1 MSELFSIYED
11 SLNIQLRNIS
21 KILSIIK
28 NLSKEKTEN
37 ALDEIN
43 NNIKE
48 ANRIIKQMEDEILK
62 KSDKEISIYKTKI
75 RNYKYEL
82 ETNKKELETFE
93 EKYIRQK
100 SKDAI
105 KILENFENK
114 NTETSTPK
122 IYNKDKNLLENEIT
136 DELIFDDI
144 DIYEQKNKHIEMIS
158 ISSENNIG
166 NSRSYFQE
174 EDEDEEIINFKF
186 EKNYFQK
193 FIDLI
198 NFCISKIK
206 KKKLISI
213 SLFLLIIIFFIII
226 IIFIK

>member
-82 ETNKKELETFE
+82 EINKNELESFE

-114 NTETSTPK
+114 NTETNTQ
-122 IYNKDKNLLENEIT
+122 NDKNLLENDIT
-136 DELIFDDI
+136 DELINNDT
-144 DIYEQKNKHIEMIS
+144 DIYEQKKKQVEMKNIS
-158 ISSENNIG
+158 NENNIG
-166 NSRSYFQE
+166 NSRSNFKE
-174 EDEDEEIINFKF
+174 EVEDDEIINFKF

-193 FIDLI
+193 FKDLI
-198 NFCISKIK
+198 KICISKIK
-206 KKKLISI
+206 KKKLKSF
-213 SLFLLIIIFFIII
+213 SLFLLIIIFLIII
-226 IIFIK
+226 VIIFIKK

>member
-62 KSDKEISIYKTKI
+62 KSDKEVSIYKTKI
-75 RNYKYEL
+75 KNYKYEL
-82 ETNKKELETFE
+82 ETKKNELESFE
-93 EKYIRQK
+93 EKYINQK
-100 SKDAI
+100 SKEAI

-114 NTETSTPK
+114 NTETNTQ
-122 IYNKDKNLLENEIT
+122 NDKNLLENDIT
-136 DELIFDDI
+136 DELINNDT
-144 DIYEQKNKHIEMIS
+144 DIYEQKKKQVEMKNIS
-158 ISSENNIG
+158 NENNIG
-166 NSRSYFQE
+166 NSRSNFKE
-174 EDEDEEIINFKF
+174 EVEDDEIINFKF

-193 FIDLI
+193 FKDLI
-198 NFCISKIK
+198 KICISKIK
-206 KKKLISI
+206 KKKLKSF
-213 SLFLLIIIFFIII
+213 SLFLLIIIFLIII
-226 IIFIK
+226 VIIFIKK

>member
-21 KILSIIK
+21 KILGIIK

-43 NNIKE
+43 NNINE

-62 KSDKEISIYKTKI
+62 KSDKEVSIYKTKI
-75 RNYKYEL
+75 KNYKYEL
-82 ETNKKELETFE
+82 ETKKNELESFE
-93 EKYIRQK
+93 EKYINQK
-100 SKDAI
+100 SKEAI

-114 NTETSTPK
+114 NTETNTQ
-122 IYNKDKNLLENEIT
+122 NDKNLLENDIT
-136 DELIFDDI
+136 DELINNDT
-144 DIYEQKNKHIEMIS
+144 DIYEQKKKQVEMRNIS
-158 ISSENNIG
+158 NENNIG
-166 NSRSYFQE
+166 NSRSNFKE
-174 EDEDEEIINFKF
+174 EVEDDEIINFKF

>member
-48 ANRIIKQMEDEILK
+48 ANRIIKQMEDQILK

-82 ETNKKELETFE
+82 EINKNELESFE

-122 IYNKDKNLLENEIT
+122 IYKKDKNLLENEIT
-136 DELIFDDI
+136 DELIFNDI
-144 DIYEQKNKHIEMIS
+144 DIFEHKKKQIEMIS

-166 NSRSYFQE
+166 NSRSNFKE
-174 EDEDEEIINFKF
+174 EVEDDEIINFKF

-226 IIFIK
+226 IYIN